1 MTTELIEFEEKA
13 TEIFLQKPYW
23 AKRYVNAPEEAKEY
37 YRMIFANSIGG
48 LASGDGEFD
57 DAELDEQ
64 KERLYSTM
72 SDESWKYILDNACHA
87 EALGL
92 NMARKK
98 RMKQKES
105 AATDSGEKSSGAEF
119 DRGQPKAN

>member
-1 MTTELIEFEEKA
+1 MTKELMEYEKKA

-23 AKRYVNAPEEAKEY
+23 AKKYNGAPEEAKEY
-37 YRMIFANSIGG
+37 YRMTFANSIGG

-64 KERLYSTM
+64 KDRLYRTM
-72 SDESWKYILDNACHA
+72 SDEAWKYILDNACHA

-92 NMARKK
+92 NMTRK
-98 RMKQKES
+98 RLMKMQEQKE
-105 AATDSGEKSSGAEF
+105 AK
-119 DRGQPKAN
+119 

>member
-1 MTTELIEFEEKA
+1 MTRELIEFEEKA

-98 RMKQKES
+98 RMKQKE
-105 AATDSGEKSSGAEF
+105 ATATGRGEKSSGAEF